1 MEIPDL
7 FMLGLIGM
15 LGFAC
20 QMLAWW
26 LKVPAILFLLLTGI
40 VLGPVTG
47 VFNPDALFGD
57 FLFSFISLCVAVILF
72 EGSLTLKRSEL
83 KEIGSTVRNMV
94 TYGAIINA
102 AITTIAVHYLAALS
116 WPISAL
122 FGAIMVVTGPTVI
135 MPILQSV
142 RPNLMISRTLR
153 WEGIIIDP
161 LGALF
166 AVLIFEWIVAQ
177 QTGSNTLH
185 VLAVFG
191 QTIFIGVLFGILAGY
206 CFGLLLRNY
215 LIPKYLHNFAALAF
229 VTGAFSLSNTLM
241 HESGLLTVTIMG
253 IWLVNMRGVDTKD
266 ILSFK
271 ESLTLMFVSAL
282 FIILSARVNLDAL
295 YSIGWGAVGVFL
307 VVQFISRPAKVFI
320 STLGSKFTVKER
332 IFLSWV
338 GPRGIVAAA
347 VSVVFALKLE
357 DLNMENAEL
366 LVPLA
371 FSVIIGTVLLQG
383 LTARPLAKLL
393 GVESPTTKGILIIGA
408 NPVSI
413 IIAKA
418 LNDIGLKTL
427 LCDSHWEDI
436 SAARMKGLETYY
448 GNPVSDHAEINLELN
463 GFNSMLGL
471 SRYSETNNTSALR
484 FREDFGVKNIFT
496 LPPEEKLRTHDK
508 HLVSEN
514 YKGHTLFGANMTFPK
529 LNAFLRKNGVVKNTQ
544 LSDEYGFENWLIDN
558 NGAIPL
564 FVFDKKDK
572 IHWFTSEHKPCPEA
586 GWKVFSLSTQD
597 ISPEH

>member
-7 FMLGLIGM
+7 LMLGLIGM

-20 QMLAWW
+20 QILAWRI
-26 LKVPAILFLLLTGI
+26 KVPAILFLLLTGI
-40 VLGPVTG
+40 ILGPVTG
-47 VFNPDALFGD
+47 LFDPDALFGD

-83 KEIGSTVRNMV
+83 KGIGSTVRNMV
-94 TYGAIINA
+94 TYGAFINA
-102 AITTIAVHYLAALS
+102 AITTIAVHYITSLS
-116 WPISAL
+116 WSISAL

-177 QTGSNTLH
+177 QTGSDWLH
-185 VLAVFG
+185 VLAVFS
-191 QTIFIGVLFGILAGY
+191 QTIFIGTLFGILAGY
-206 CFGLLLRNY
+206 CLGLLLRHH
-215 LIPKYLHNFAALAF
+215 LIPKYLQNFAALAF

-241 HESGLLTVTIMG
+241 HESGLLAVTIMG
-253 IWLVNMRGVDTKD
+253 IWLVNMRGVNTKD

-282 FIILSARVNLDAL
+282 FIILSARVDLNAL
-295 YSIGWGAVGVFL
+295 YAIGWEAVGVFL
-307 VVQFISRPAKVFI
+307 VVQFVSRPVKVFV
-320 STLGSKFTVKER
+320 STIGSKFTFKER
-332 IFLSWV
+332 VFLSWV

-347 VSVVFALKLE
+347 VSVVFAIKLE
-357 DLNMENAEL
+357 QLNMENAEL

-393 GVESPTTKGILIIGA
+393 GVESPENKGILIIGA

-413 IIAKA
+413 VVAEA
-418 LNDIGLKTL
+418 LNKIGLKTL

-436 SAARMKGLETYY
+436 SAARMKGLDTYY
-448 GNPVSDHAEINLELN
+448 GNPVSDHAEMNLELN
-463 GFNSMLGL
+463 GFKTMLGL
-471 SRYSETNNTSALR
+471 SRHSATNNTTALR
-484 FREDFGVKNIFT
+484 FKEDFGVKNVFT
-496 LPPEEKLRTHDK
+496 LPSEEELNSHEK
-508 HLVSEN
+508 HVVSES
-514 YKGHTLFGANMTFPK
+514 YKGHTLFGANITYTK
-529 LNAFLRKNGVVKNTQ
+529 LNALVNKNGFVKNTP
-544 LSDEYGFENWLIDN
+544 LSEAYSFEQWLKDN
-558 NGAIPL
+558 NGVIPL
-564 FVFDKKDK
+564 FVLDKKER
-572 IHWFTSEHKPCPEA
+572 IHWFTSEHKPIPEA
-586 GWKVFSLSTQD
+586 GWKVFSLSIQD
-597 ISPEH
+597 AS

>member
-7 FMLGLIGM
+7 LMLGLIGM

-20 QMLAWW
+20 QILAWRI
-26 LKVPAILFLLLTGI
+26 KVPAILFLLLTGI
-40 VLGPVTG
+40 ILGPVTG
-47 VFNPDALFGD
+47 LFDPDALFGD

-83 KEIGSTVRNMV
+83 KGIGSTVRNMV
-94 TYGAIINA
+94 TYGAFINA
-102 AITTIAVHYLAALS
+102 AITTIAVHYITSLS
-116 WPISAL
+116 WSISAL

-177 QTGSNTLH
+177 QTGSDWLH
-185 VLAVFG
+185 VLAVFS
-191 QTIFIGVLFGILAGY
+191 QTIFIGTLFGILAGY
-206 CFGLLLRNY
+206 CLGILLRHH
-215 LIPKYLHNFAALAF
+215 LIPKYLQNFAALAF

-241 HESGLLTVTIMG
+241 HESGLLAVTIMG
-253 IWLVNMRGVDTKD
+253 IWLVNMRGVNTKD

-282 FIILSARVNLDAL
+282 FIILSARVDLNAL
-295 YSIGWGAVGVFL
+295 YAIGWGAVGVFL
-307 VVQFISRPAKVFI
+307 VVQFVSRPVKVFV
-320 STLGSKFTVKER
+320 STIGSKFTFKER
-332 IFLSWV
+332 VFLSWV

-347 VSVVFALKLE
+347 VSVVFAIKLE
-357 DLNMENAEL
+357 QLNMENAEL

-393 GVESPTTKGILIIGA
+393 GVESPENKGVLIIGA

-413 IIAKA
+413 VVAEA
-418 LNDIGLKTL
+418 LNKIGLKTL

-436 SAARMKGLETYY
+436 SAARMKGLDTYY
-448 GNPVSDHAEINLELN
+448 GNPVSDHAEMNLELN
-463 GFNSMLGL
+463 GFKTMLGL
-471 SRYSETNNTSALR
+471 SRHSATNNTTALR
-484 FREDFGVKNIFT
+484 FKEDFGVKNVFT
-496 LPPEEKLRTHDK
+496 LPSEEELNSHEK
-508 HLVSEN
+508 HVVSES
-514 YKGHTLFGANMTFPK
+514 YKGHTLFGANITYTK
-529 LNAFLRKNGVVKNTQ
+529 LNALVNKNGFVKNTP
-544 LSDEYGFENWLIDN
+544 LSEAYSFEQWLKDN
-558 NGAIPL
+558 NGVIPL
-564 FVFDKKDK
+564 FVLDKKER
-572 IHWFTSEHKPCPEA
+572 IHWFTSEHKPIPEA
-586 GWKVFSLSTQD
+586 GWKVFSLSIQD
-597 ISPEH
+597 AS

>member
-7 FMLGLIGM
+7 LMLGLIGM

-20 QMLAWW
+20 QILAWRI
-26 LKVPAILFLLLTGI
+26 KVPAILFLLLTGI
-40 VLGPVTG
+40 ILGPVTG
-47 VFNPDALFGD
+47 LFDPDALFGD

-83 KEIGSTVRNMV
+83 KGIGSTVRNMV
-94 TYGAIINA
+94 TYGAFINA
-102 AITTIAVHYLAALS
+102 AITTIAVHYITSLS
-116 WPISAL
+116 WSISAL

-177 QTGSNTLH
+177 QTGSDWLH
-185 VLAVFG
+185 VLAVFS
-191 QTIFIGVLFGILAGY
+191 QTIFIGTLFGILAGY
-206 CFGLLLRNY
+206 CLGLLLRHH
-215 LIPKYLHNFAALAF
+215 LIPKYLQNFAALAF

-241 HESGLLTVTIMG
+241 HESGLLAVTIMG
-253 IWLVNMRGVDTKD
+253 IWLVNMRGVNTKD

-282 FIILSARVNLDAL
+282 FIILSARVDLNAL
-295 YSIGWGAVGVFL
+295 YAIGWGAVGVFL
-307 VVQFISRPAKVFI
+307 VVQFVSRPVKVFV
-320 STLGSKFTVKER
+320 STIGSKFTFKER

-347 VSVVFALKLE
+347 VSVVFAIKLE
-357 DLNMENAEL
+357 QLNMENAEL

-393 GVESPTTKGILIIGA
+393 GVESPENKGVLIIGA

-413 IIAKA
+413 VVAES
-418 LNDIGLKTL
+418 LNKIGLKTL

-436 SAARMKGLETYY
+436 SAARMKGLDTYY
-448 GNPVSDHAEINLELN
+448 GNPVSDHAEMNLELN
-463 GFNSMLGL
+463 GFKTMLGL
-471 SRYSETNNTSALR
+471 SRHSATNNTTALR
-484 FREDFGVKNIFT
+484 FKEDFGVKNVFT
-496 LPPEEKLRTHDK
+496 LPSEEELNSHEK
-508 HLVSEN
+508 HVVSES
-514 YKGHTLFGANMTFPK
+514 YKGHTLFGANITYTK
-529 LNAFLRKNGVVKNTQ
+529 LNALVNKNGFVKNTP
-544 LSDEYGFENWLIDN
+544 LSEAYSFEQWLKDN
-558 NGAIPL
+558 NGVIPL
-564 FVFDKKDK
+564 FVLDKKER
-572 IHWFTSEHKPCPEA
+572 IHWFTSEHKPIPEA
-586 GWKVFSLSTQD
+586 GWKVFSLSIQD
-597 ISPEH
+597 AS

>member
-7 FMLGLIGM
+7 LMLGLIGM

-20 QMLAWW
+20 QILAWRI
-26 LKVPAILFLLLTGI
+26 KVPAILFLLLTGI
-40 VLGPVTG
+40 ILGPVTG
-47 VFNPDALFGD
+47 LFDPDALFGD

-83 KEIGSTVRNMV
+83 KGIGSTVRNMV
-94 TYGAIINA
+94 TYGAFINA
-102 AITTIAVHYLAALS
+102 AITTIAVHYITSLS
-116 WPISAL
+116 WSISAL

-177 QTGSNTLH
+177 QTGSDWLH
-185 VLAVFG
+185 VLAVFS
-191 QTIFIGVLFGILAGY
+191 QTIFIGTLFGILAGY
-206 CFGLLLRNY
+206 CLGLLLRHH
-215 LIPKYLHNFAALAF
+215 LIPKYLQNFAALAF

-241 HESGLLTVTIMG
+241 HESGLLAVTIMG
-253 IWLVNMRGVDTKD
+253 IWLVNMRGVNTKD

-282 FIILSARVNLDAL
+282 FIILSARVDLNAL
-295 YSIGWGAVGVFL
+295 YAIGWGAVGVFL
-307 VVQFISRPAKVFI
+307 VVQFVSRPVKVFV
-320 STLGSKFTVKER
+320 STIGSKFTFKER
-332 IFLSWV
+332 VFLSWV

-347 VSVVFALKLE
+347 VSVVFAIKLE
-357 DLNMENAEL
+357 QLNMENAEL

-393 GVESPTTKGILIIGA
+393 GVESPENKGVLIIGA

-413 IIAKA
+413 VVAEA
-418 LNDIGLKTL
+418 LNKIGLKTL

-436 SAARMKGLETYY
+436 SAARMKGLDTYY
-448 GNPVSDHAEINLELN
+448 GNPVSDHAEMNLELN
-463 GFNSMLGL
+463 GFKTMLGL
-471 SRYSETNNTSALR
+471 SRHSATNNTTAVR
-484 FREDFGVKNIFT
+484 FKEDFGVKNVFT
-496 LPPEEKLRTHDK
+496 LPSEEELNSHEK
-508 HLVSEN
+508 HVVSES
-514 YKGHTLFGANMTFPK
+514 YKGHTLFGANITYTK
-529 LNAFLRKNGVVKNTQ
+529 LNALVNKNGFVKNTP
-544 LSDEYGFENWLIDN
+544 LSEAYSFEQWLKDN
-558 NGAIPL
+558 NGVIPL
-564 FVFDKKDK
+564 FVLDKKER
-572 IHWFTSEHKPCPEA
+572 IHWFTSEHKPIPEA
-586 GWKVFSLSTQD
+586 GWKVFSLSIQD
-597 ISPEH
+597 AS

>member
-7 FMLGLIGM
+7 LMLGLIGM

-20 QMLAWW
+20 QILAWRI
-26 LKVPAILFLLLTGI
+26 KVPAILFLLLTGI
-40 VLGPVTG
+40 ILGPVTG
-47 VFNPDALFGD
+47 LFDPDALFGD

-83 KEIGSTVRNMV
+83 KGIGSTVRNMV
-94 TYGAIINA
+94 TYGAFINA
-102 AITTIAVHYLAALS
+102 AITTIAVHYITSLS
-116 WPISAL
+116 WSISAL

-177 QTGSNTLH
+177 QTGSDWLH
-185 VLAVFG
+185 VLAVFS
-191 QTIFIGVLFGILAGY
+191 QTIFIGTLFGILAGY
-206 CFGLLLRNY
+206 CLGLLLRHH
-215 LIPKYLHNFAALAF
+215 LIPKYLQNFAALAF

-241 HESGLLTVTIMG
+241 HESGLLAVTIMG
-253 IWLVNMRGVDTKD
+253 IWLVNMRGVNTKD

-282 FIILSARVNLDAL
+282 FIILSARVDLNAL
-295 YSIGWGAVGVFL
+295 YAIGWGAVGVFL
-307 VVQFISRPAKVFI
+307 VVQFVSRPVKVFV
-320 STLGSKFTVKER
+320 STIGSKFTFKER
-332 IFLSWV
+332 VFLSWV

-347 VSVVFALKLE
+347 VSVVFAIKLE
-357 DLNMENAEL
+357 QLNMENAEL

-393 GVESPTTKGILIIGA
+393 GVESPENKGVLIIGA

-413 IIAKA
+413 VVAEA
-418 LNDIGLKTL
+418 LNKIGLKTL

-436 SAARMKGLETYY
+436 SAARMKGLDTYY
-448 GNPVSDHAEINLELN
+448 GNPVSDHAEMNLELN
-463 GFNSMLGL
+463 GFKTMLGL
-471 SRYSETNNTSALR
+471 SRHSATNNTTALR
-484 FREDFGVKNIFT
+484 FKEDFGVKNVFT
-496 LPPEEKLRTHDK
+496 LPSEEELNSHEK
-508 HLVSEN
+508 HVVSES
-514 YKGHTLFGANMTFPK
+514 YKGHTLFGANITYTK
-529 LNAFLRKNGVVKNTQ
+529 LNALVNKNGFVKNTP
-544 LSDEYGFENWLIDN
+544 LSEAYSFEQWLKDN
-558 NGAIPL
+558 NGVIPL
-564 FVFDKKDK
+564 FVLDKKER
-572 IHWFTSEHKPCPEA
+572 IHWFTSEHKPIPEA
-586 GWKVFSLSTQD
+586 GWKVFSLSIQD
-597 ISPEH
+597 AS

>member
-7 FMLGLIGM
+7 LMLGLIGM

-20 QMLAWW
+20 QILAWRI
-26 LKVPAILFLLLTGI
+26 KVPAILFLLLTGI
-40 VLGPVTG
+40 ILGPVTG
-47 VFNPDALFGD
+47 LFDPDALFGD

-83 KEIGSTVRNMV
+83 KGIGSTVRNMV
-94 TYGAIINA
+94 TYGAFINA
-102 AITTIAVHYLAALS
+102 AITTIAVHYITSLS
-116 WPISAL
+116 WSISAL

-177 QTGSNTLH
+177 QTGSDWLH
-185 VLAVFG
+185 VLAVFS
-191 QTIFIGVLFGILAGY
+191 QTIFIGTLFGILAGY
-206 CFGLLLRNY
+206 CLGLLLRHH
-215 LIPKYLHNFAALAF
+215 LIPKYLQNFAALAF

-241 HESGLLTVTIMG
+241 HESGLLAVTIMG
-253 IWLVNMRGVDTKD
+253 IWLVNMRGVNTKD

-282 FIILSARVNLDAL
+282 FIILSARVDLNAL
-295 YSIGWGAVGVFL
+295 YAIGWGAVGVFL
-307 VVQFISRPAKVFI
+307 VVQFVSRPVKVFV
-320 STLGSKFTVKER
+320 STIGSKFTFKER

-347 VSVVFALKLE
+347 VSVVFAIKLE
-357 DLNMENAEL
+357 QLNMENAEL

-393 GVESPTTKGILIIGA
+393 GVESPENKGVLIIGA

-413 IIAKA
+413 VVAEA
-418 LNDIGLKTL
+418 LNKIGLKTL

-436 SAARMKGLETYY
+436 SAARMKGLDTYY
-448 GNPVSDHAEINLELN
+448 GNPVSDHAEMNLELN
-463 GFNSMLGL
+463 GFKTMLGL
-471 SRYSETNNTSALR
+471 SRHSATNNTTALR
-484 FREDFGVKNIFT
+484 FKEDFGVKNVFT
-496 LPPEEKLRTHDK
+496 LPSEEELNSHEK
-508 HLVSEN
+508 HVVSES
-514 YKGHTLFGANMTFPK
+514 YKGHTLFGANITYTK
-529 LNAFLRKNGVVKNTQ
+529 LNALVNKNGFVKNTP
-544 LSDEYGFENWLIDN
+544 LSEAYSFEQWLKDN
-558 NGAIPL
+558 NGVIPL
-564 FVFDKKDK
+564 FVLDKKER
-572 IHWFTSEHKPCPEA
+572 IHWFTSEHKPIPEA
-586 GWKVFSLSTQD
+586 GWKVFSLSIQD
-597 ISPEH
+597 AS

>member
-7 FMLGLIGM
+7 LMLGLIGL

-20 QMLAWW
+20 QILAWW
-26 LKVPAILFLLLTGI
+26 LKIPAILFLLLTGI

-57 FLFSFISLCVAVILF
+57 FLFPFISLCVAVILF
-72 EGSLTLKRSEL
+72 EGSLTLKRTEL

-94 TYGAIINA
+94 TYGAVINA
-102 AITTIAVHYLAALS
+102 TITTIAAHYIASLS
-116 WPISAL
+116 WSISAL

-142 RPNLMISRTLR
+142 KPNPMISRTLR

-161 LGALF
+161 FGALF

-177 QTGSNTLH
+177 QTGSDWLH
-185 VLAVFG
+185 VLTVFS
-191 QTIFIGVLFGILAGY
+191 QTIFIGALLGIVAGY
-206 CFGLLLRNY
+206 CLGLLLRNH

-229 VTGAFSLSNTLM
+229 VTGAFSISNTLM
-241 HESGLLTVTIMG
+241 HESGLLAVTIMG

-282 FIILSARVNLDAL
+282 FIILSARVDLNAL
-295 YSIGWGAVGVFL
+295 YGMGWGAVGVFL
-307 VVQFISRPAKVFI
+307 VVQFVSRPVKVMV
-320 STLGSKFTVKER
+320 STLGSKFTYKER
-332 IFLSWV
+332 AFLSWV

-347 VSVVFALKLE
+347 VSVVFAIKLE
-357 DLNMENAEL
+357 ALNMENAEL

-393 GVESPTTKGILIIGA
+393 GVESPATRGVLIIGA

-413 IIAKA
+413 AIAEALKNVEIKA
-418 LNDIGLKTL
+418 LI
-427 LCDSHWEDI
+427 CDSHWEDI
-436 SAARMKGLETYY
+436 SNARMKGLDTYF
-448 GNPVSDHAEINLELN
+448 GNPISDHAEINLELN
-463 GFNSMLGL
+463 GFNTMLGL
-471 SRYSETNNTSALR
+471 SRHNATNNTAALR
-484 FREDFGVKNIFT
+484 FREDFDVQNIFT
-496 LPPEEKLRTHDK
+496 LPAEEDLNAHKK
-508 HLVSEN
+508 HVVSDA
-514 YKGHTLFGANMTFPK
+514 YKGHTLFGTHITYTR
-529 LNAFLRKNGVVKNTQ
+529 LNTLLNKHRVVKNTQ
-544 LSDEYGFENWLIDN
+544 LSDTYQFEHWLKDN
-558 NGAIPL
+558 DNERVVPL
-564 FVFDKKDK
+564 FVLDKQDR
-572 IHWFTSEHKPCPEA
+572 IHWFTGEHKPIPEA
-586 GWKVFSLSTQD
+586 GWKVFSLSAQ
-597 ISPEH
+597 S

>member
-7 FMLGLIGM
+7 LMLGLIGM
-15 LGFAC
+15 LGFSC
-20 QMLAWW
+20 QILAWRI
-26 LKVPAILFLLLTGI
+26 KVPAILFLLLTGI
-40 VLGPVTG
+40 ILGPVTG
-47 VFNPDALFGD
+47 LFDPDALFGD

-83 KEIGSTVRNMV
+83 KGIGSTVRNMV
-94 TYGAIINA
+94 TYGAFINA
-102 AITTIAVHYLAALS
+102 AITTIAVHYITSLS
-116 WPISAL
+116 WSISAL

-177 QTGSNTLH
+177 QTGSDWLH
-185 VLAVFG
+185 VLAVFS
-191 QTIFIGVLFGILAGY
+191 QTIFIGTLFGILAGY
-206 CFGLLLRNY
+206 CLGLLLRHH
-215 LIPKYLHNFAALAF
+215 LIPKYLQNFAALAF

-241 HESGLLTVTIMG
+241 HESGLLAVTIMG
-253 IWLVNMRGVDTKD
+253 IWLVNMRGVNTKD

-282 FIILSARVNLDAL
+282 FIILSARVDLNAL
-295 YSIGWGAVGVFL
+295 YAIGWGAVGVFL
-307 VVQFISRPAKVFI
+307 VVQLVSRPVKVFV
-320 STLGSKFTVKER
+320 STIGSKFTFKER

-347 VSVVFALKLE
+347 VSVVFAIKLE
-357 DLNMENAEL
+357 QLNMENAEL

-393 GVESPTTKGILIIGA
+393 GVESPENKGVLIIGA

-413 IIAKA
+413 VVAEA
-418 LNDIGLKTL
+418 LNKIGLKTL

-436 SAARMKGLETYY
+436 SAARMKGLDTYY
-448 GNPVSDHAEINLELN
+448 GNPVSDHAEMNLELN
-463 GFNSMLGL
+463 GFKTMLGL
-471 SRYSETNNTSALR
+471 SRHSATNNTTALR
-484 FREDFGVKNIFT
+484 FKEDFGVKNVFT
-496 LPPEEKLRTHDK
+496 LPSEEELNSHEK
-508 HLVSEN
+508 HVVSES
-514 YKGHTLFGANMTFPK
+514 YKGHTLFGANITYTK
-529 LNAFLRKNGVVKNTQ
+529 LNALVNKNGFVKNTP
-544 LSDEYGFENWLIDN
+544 LSEAYSFEQWLKDN
-558 NGAIPL
+558 NGVIPL
-564 FVFDKKDK
+564 FVLDKKER
-572 IHWFTSEHKPCPEA
+572 IHWFTSEHKPIPEA
-586 GWKVFSLSTQD
+586 GWKVFSLSIQD
-597 ISPEH
+597 AS

>member
-7 FMLGLIGM
+7 LMLGLIGM

-20 QMLAWW
+20 QILAWRI
-26 LKVPAILFLLLTGI
+26 KVPAILFLLLTGI
-40 VLGPVTG
+40 ILGPVTG
-47 VFNPDALFGD
+47 LFDPDALFGD

-83 KEIGSTVRNMV
+83 KGIGSTVRNMV
-94 TYGAIINA
+94 TYGAFINA
-102 AITTIAVHYLAALS
+102 AITTIAVHYITSLS
-116 WPISAL
+116 WSISAL

-153 WEGIIIDP
+153 WEGITIDP

-177 QTGSNTLH
+177 QTGSDWLH
-185 VLAVFG
+185 VLAVFS
-191 QTIFIGVLFGILAGY
+191 QTIFIGTLFGILAGY
-206 CFGLLLRNY
+206 CLGLLLRHH
-215 LIPKYLHNFAALAF
+215 LIPKYLQNFAALAF

-241 HESGLLTVTIMG
+241 HESGLLAVTIMG
-253 IWLVNMRGVDTKD
+253 IWLVNMRGVNTKD

-282 FIILSARVNLDAL
+282 FIILSARVDLNAL
-295 YSIGWGAVGVFL
+295 YAIGWGAVGVFL
-307 VVQFISRPAKVFI
+307 VVQFVSRPVKVFV
-320 STLGSKFTVKER
+320 STIGSKFTFKER
-332 IFLSWV
+332 VFLSWV

-347 VSVVFALKLE
+347 VSVVFAIKLE
-357 DLNMENAEL
+357 QLNMENAEL

-393 GVESPTTKGILIIGA
+393 GVESPENKGVLIIGA

-413 IIAKA
+413 VVAEA
-418 LNDIGLKTL
+418 LNKIGLKTL

-436 SAARMKGLETYY
+436 SAARMKGLDTYY
-448 GNPVSDHAEINLELN
+448 GNPVSDHAEMNLELN
-463 GFNSMLGL
+463 GFKTMLGL
-471 SRYSETNNTSALR
+471 SRHSATNNTTALR
-484 FREDFGVKNIFT
+484 FKEDFGVKNVFT
-496 LPPEEKLRTHDK
+496 LPSEEELNSHEK
-508 HLVSEN
+508 HVVSES
-514 YKGHTLFGANMTFPK
+514 YKGHTLFGANITYTK
-529 LNAFLRKNGVVKNTQ
+529 LNAVVNKNGFVKNTP
-544 LSDEYGFENWLIDN
+544 LSEAYSFEQWLKDN
-558 NGAIPL
+558 NGVIPL
-564 FVFDKKDK
+564 FVLDKKER
-572 IHWFTSEHKPCPEA
+572 IHWFTSEHKPIPEA
-586 GWKVFSLSTQD
+586 GWKVFSLSIQD
-597 ISPEH
+597 AS

>member
-7 FMLGLIGM
+7 LMLGLIGM

-20 QMLAWW
+20 QILAWRI
-26 LKVPAILFLLLTGI
+26 KVPAILFLLLTGI
-40 VLGPVTG
+40 ILGPVTG
-47 VFNPDALFGD
+47 LFDPDALFGD

-83 KEIGSTVRNMV
+83 KGIGSTVRNMV
-94 TYGAIINA
+94 TYGAFINA
-102 AITTIAVHYLAALS
+102 AITTIAVHYITSLS
-116 WPISAL
+116 WSISAL

-177 QTGSNTLH
+177 QTGSDWLH
-185 VLAVFG
+185 VLAVFS
-191 QTIFIGVLFGILAGY
+191 QTIFIGTLFGILAGY
-206 CFGLLLRNY
+206 CLGLLLRHY
-215 LIPKYLHNFAALAF
+215 LIPKYLQNFAALAF

-241 HESGLLTVTIMG
+241 HESGLLAVTIMG
-253 IWLVNMRGVDTKD
+253 IWLVNMRGVNTKD

-282 FIILSARVNLDAL
+282 FIILSARVDLNAL
-295 YSIGWGAVGVFL
+295 YAIGWGAVGVFL
-307 VVQFISRPAKVFI
+307 VVQLVSRPVKVFV
-320 STLGSKFTVKER
+320 STIGSKFTFKER
-332 IFLSWV
+332 VFLSWV

-347 VSVVFALKLE
+347 VSVVFAIKLE
-357 DLNMENAEL
+357 QLNMENAEL

-393 GVESPTTKGILIIGA
+393 GVESPENKGVLIIGA

-413 IIAKA
+413 VVAES
-418 LNDIGLKTL
+418 LNKIGLKTL

-436 SAARMKGLETYY
+436 SAARMKGLDTYY
-448 GNPVSDHAEINLELN
+448 GNPVSDHAEMNLELN
-463 GFNSMLGL
+463 GFKTMLGL
-471 SRYSETNNTSALR
+471 SRHSATNNTTALR
-484 FREDFGVKNIFT
+484 FKEDFGVKNVFT
-496 LPPEEKLRTHDK
+496 LPSEEELNSHEK
-508 HLVSEN
+508 HVVSES
-514 YKGHTLFGANMTFPK
+514 YKGHTLFGANITYTK
-529 LNAFLRKNGVVKNTQ
+529 LNALVNKNGFVKNTP
-544 LSDEYGFENWLIDN
+544 LSEAYSFEQWLKDN
-558 NGAIPL
+558 NGVIPL
-564 FVFDKKDK
+564 FVLDKKER
-572 IHWFTSEHKPCPEA
+572 IHWFTSEHKPIPEA
-586 GWKVFSLSTQD
+586 GWKVFSLSIQD
-597 ISPEH
+597 AS

>member
-7 FMLGLIGM
+7 LMLGLIGM

-20 QMLAWW
+20 QILAWRI
-26 LKVPAILFLLLTGI
+26 KVPAILFLLLTGI
-40 VLGPVTG
+40 ILGPVTG
-47 VFNPDALFGD
+47 LFDPDALFGD

-83 KEIGSTVRNMV
+83 KGIGSTVRNMV
-94 TYGAIINA
+94 TYGAFINA
-102 AITTIAVHYLAALS
+102 AITTIAVHYITSLS
-116 WPISAL
+116 WSISAL

-177 QTGSNTLH
+177 QTGSDWLH
-185 VLAVFG
+185 VLAVFS
-191 QTIFIGVLFGILAGY
+191 QTIFIGTLFGILAGY
-206 CFGLLLRNY
+206 CLGLLLRHH
-215 LIPKYLHNFAALAF
+215 LIPKYLQNFAALAF

-241 HESGLLTVTIMG
+241 HESGLLAVTIMG
-253 IWLVNMRGVDTKD
+253 IWLVNMRGVNTKD

-282 FIILSARVNLDAL
+282 FIILSARVDLNAL
-295 YSIGWGAVGVFL
+295 YAIGWGAVGVFL
-307 VVQFISRPAKVFI
+307 VVQLVSRPVKVFV
-320 STLGSKFTVKER
+320 STIGSKFTFKER

-347 VSVVFALKLE
+347 VSVVFAIKLE
-357 DLNMENAEL
+357 QLNMENAEL

-393 GVESPTTKGILIIGA
+393 GVESPENKGVLIIGA

-413 IIAKA
+413 VVAEA
-418 LNDIGLKTL
+418 LNKIGLKTL

-436 SAARMKGLETYY
+436 SAARMKGLDTYY
-448 GNPVSDHAEINLELN
+448 GNPVSDHAEMNLELN
-463 GFNSMLGL
+463 GFKTMLGL
-471 SRYSETNNTSALR
+471 SRHSATNNTTALR
-484 FREDFGVKNIFT
+484 FKEDFGVKNVFT
-496 LPPEEKLRTHDK
+496 LPSEEELNSHEK
-508 HLVSEN
+508 HVVSES
-514 YKGHTLFGANMTFPK
+514 YKGHTLFGANITYTK
-529 LNAFLRKNGVVKNTQ
+529 LNALVNKNGFVKNTP
-544 LSDEYGFENWLIDN
+544 LSEAYSFEQWLKDN
-558 NGAIPL
+558 NGVIPL
-564 FVFDKKDK
+564 FVLDKKER
-572 IHWFTSEHKPCPEA
+572 IHWFTSEHKPIPEA
-586 GWKVFSLSTQD
+586 GWKVFSLSIQD
-597 ISPEH
+597 AS

>member
-7 FMLGLIGM
+7 LMLGLIGI

-20 QMLAWW
+20 QILAWW
-26 LKVPAILFLLLTGI
+26 VKIPAILFLLLTGI

-47 VFNPDALFGD
+47 LFNPDALFGD

-72 EGSLTLKRSEL
+72 EGSLTLKRTEL

-94 TYGAIINA
+94 TYGAVINA
-102 AITTIAVHYLAALS
+102 TITTIAAHYIASLS
-116 WPISAL
+116 WSISAL

-161 LGALF
+161 FGALF

-177 QTGSNTLH
+177 QTGSDWLH
-185 VLAVFG
+185 VLVVFG
-191 QTIFIGVLFGILAGY
+191 QTVFIGALFGVLAGY
-206 CFGLLLRNY
+206 CLGLLLRHH

-253 IWLVNMRGVDTKD
+253 IWLVNMRGVNTKD

-271 ESLTLMFVSAL
+271 ESLTIMFVSAL
-282 FIILSARVNLDAL
+282 FIILSARVDLDTL
-295 YSIGWGAVGVFL
+295 YGMGWGAVGVFL
-307 VVQFISRPAKVFI
+307 VVQFVSRPVKVFV
-320 STLGSKFTVKER
+320 STIGSKFTYKER
-332 IFLSWV
+332 AFLSWV

-347 VSVVFALKLE
+347 VSVVFAIKLE
-357 DLNMENAEL
+357 ELNMENAEL

-393 GVESPTTKGILIIGA
+393 GVESPATKDVLVIGA

-413 IIAKA
+413 VIAEA
-418 LNDIGLKTL
+418 LNNIGVKTL

-436 SAARMKGLETYY
+436 SAARMKGLKTYF
-448 GNPVSDHAEINLELN
+448 GNPVSDHAEMNLELN
-463 GFNSMLGL
+463 GFNTMLGL
-471 SRYSETNNTSALR
+471 SRHSATNNTTALR
-484 FREDFGVKNIFT
+484 FREDFGVKNVFT
-496 LPPEEKLRTHDK
+496 LPSEEDLNSHKK
-508 HLVSEN
+508 HLVSDA
-514 YKGHTLFGANMTFPK
+514 YKGHTLFGANITYTK
-529 LNAFLRKNGVVKNTQ
+529 LNSFINQNGLVKNTQ
-544 LSDEYGFENWLIDN
+544 LSDTYQFEHWMKDN
-558 NGAIPL
+558 DNDRVIPL
-564 FVFDKKDK
+564 FVLDKKGR
-572 IHWFTSEHKPCPEA
+572 IHWFTSEHKPTPES
-586 GWKVFSLSTQD
+586 GWKVFSLSIQD
-597 ISPEH
+597 ID

>member
-7 FMLGLIGM
+7 LMLGLIGM

-20 QMLAWW
+20 QILAWRI
-26 LKVPAILFLLLTGI
+26 KVPAILFLLLTGI
-40 VLGPVTG
+40 ILGPVTG
-47 VFNPDALFGD
+47 LFDPDALFGD

-83 KEIGSTVRNMV
+83 KGIGSTVRNMV
-94 TYGAIINA
+94 TYGAFINA
-102 AITTIAVHYLAALS
+102 AITTIAVHYITSLS
-116 WPISAL
+116 WSISAL

-177 QTGSNTLH
+177 QTGSDWLH
-185 VLAVFG
+185 VLAVFS
-191 QTIFIGVLFGILAGY
+191 QTIFIGTLFGILAGY
-206 CFGLLLRNY
+206 CLGLLLRHH
-215 LIPKYLHNFAALAF
+215 LIPKYLQNFAALAF

-241 HESGLLTVTIMG
+241 HESGLLAVTIMG
-253 IWLVNMRGVDTKD
+253 IWLVNMRGVNTKD

-282 FIILSARVNLDAL
+282 FIILSARVDLNAL
-295 YSIGWGAVGVFL
+295 YAIGWGAVGVFL
-307 VVQFISRPAKVFI
+307 VVQLVSRPVKVFV
-320 STLGSKFTVKER
+320 STIGSKFTFKER
-332 IFLSWV
+332 VFLSWV

-347 VSVVFALKLE
+347 VSVVFAIKLE
-357 DLNMENAEL
+357 QLNMENAEL

-393 GVESPTTKGILIIGA
+393 GVESPENKGVLIIGA

-413 IIAKA
+413 VVAEA
-418 LNDIGLKTL
+418 LNKIGLKTL

-436 SAARMKGLETYY
+436 SAARMKGLDTYY
-448 GNPVSDHAEINLELN
+448 GNPVSDHAEMNLELN
-463 GFNSMLGL
+463 GFKTMLGL
-471 SRYSETNNTSALR
+471 SRHSATNNTTALR
-484 FREDFGVKNIFT
+484 FKEDFGVKNVFT
-496 LPPEEKLRTHDK
+496 LPSEEELNSHEK
-508 HLVSEN
+508 HVVSES
-514 YKGHTLFGANMTFPK
+514 YKGHTLFGANITYTK
-529 LNAFLRKNGVVKNTQ
+529 LNALVNKNGFVKNTP
-544 LSDEYGFENWLIDN
+544 LSEAYSFEQWLKDN
-558 NGAIPL
+558 NGVIPL
-564 FVFDKKDK
+564 FVLDKKER
-572 IHWFTSEHKPCPEA
+572 IHWFTSEHKPIPEA
-586 GWKVFSLSTQD
+586 GWKVFSLSIQD
-597 ISPEH
+597 AS

>member
-7 FMLGLIGM
+7 LMLGLIGM

-20 QMLAWW
+20 QILAWRI
-26 LKVPAILFLLLTGI
+26 KVPAILFLLLTGI
-40 VLGPVTG
+40 ILGPVTG
-47 VFNPDALFGD
+47 LFDPDALFGD

-83 KEIGSTVRNMV
+83 KGIGSTVRNMV
-94 TYGAIINA
+94 TYGAFINA
-102 AITTIAVHYLAALS
+102 AITTIAVHYITSLS
-116 WPISAL
+116 WSISAL

-177 QTGSNTLH
+177 QTGSDWLH
-185 VLAVFG
+185 VLAVFS
-191 QTIFIGVLFGILAGY
+191 QTIFIGTLFGILAGY
-206 CFGLLLRNY
+206 CLGILLRHH
-215 LIPKYLHNFAALAF
+215 LIPKYLQNFAALAF

-241 HESGLLTVTIMG
+241 HESGLLAVTIMG
-253 IWLVNMRGVDTKD
+253 IWLVNMRGVNTKD

-282 FIILSARVNLDAL
+282 FIILSARVDLNAL
-295 YSIGWGAVGVFL
+295 YAIGWGAVGVFL
-307 VVQFISRPAKVFI
+307 VVQFVSRPVKVFV
-320 STLGSKFTVKER
+320 STIGSKFTFKER

-347 VSVVFALKLE
+347 VSVVFAIKLE
-357 DLNMENAEL
+357 QLNMENAEL

-393 GVESPTTKGILIIGA
+393 GVESPENKGVLIIGA

-413 IIAKA
+413 VVAEA
-418 LNDIGLKTL
+418 LNKIGLKTL

-436 SAARMKGLETYY
+436 SAARMKGLDTYY
-448 GNPVSDHAEINLELN
+448 GNPVSDHAEMNLELN
-463 GFNSMLGL
+463 GFKTMLGL
-471 SRYSETNNTSALR
+471 SRHSATNNTTALR
-484 FREDFGVKNIFT
+484 FKEDFGVKNVFT
-496 LPPEEKLRTHDK
+496 LPSEEELNSHEK
-508 HLVSEN
+508 HVVSES
-514 YKGHTLFGANMTFPK
+514 YKGHTLFGANITYTK
-529 LNAFLRKNGVVKNTQ
+529 LNALVNKNGFVKNTP
-544 LSDEYGFENWLIDN
+544 LSEAYSFEQWLKDN
-558 NGAIPL
+558 NGVIPL
-564 FVFDKKDK
+564 FVLDKKER
-572 IHWFTSEHKPCPEA
+572 IHWFTSEHKPIPEA
-586 GWKVFSLSTQD
+586 GWKVFSLSIQD
-597 ISPEH
+597 AS

>member
-7 FMLGLIGM
+7 LMLGLIGM

-20 QMLAWW
+20 QILAWRI
-26 LKVPAILFLLLTGI
+26 KVPAILFLLLTGI
-40 VLGPVTG
+40 ILGPVTG
-47 VFNPDALFGD
+47 LFDPDALFGD

-83 KEIGSTVRNMV
+83 KGIGSTVRNMV
-94 TYGAIINA
+94 TYGAFINA
-102 AITTIAVHYLAALS
+102 AITTIAVHYITSLS
-116 WPISAL
+116 WSISAL

-177 QTGSNTLH
+177 QTGSDWLH
-185 VLAVFG
+185 VLAVFS
-191 QTIFIGVLFGILAGY
+191 QTIFIGTLFGILAGY
-206 CFGLLLRNY
+206 CLGLLLRHH
-215 LIPKYLHNFAALAF
+215 LIPKYLQNFAALAF

-241 HESGLLTVTIMG
+241 HESGLLAVTIMG
-253 IWLVNMRGVDTKD
+253 IWLVNMRGVNTKD

-282 FIILSARVNLDAL
+282 FIILSARVDLNAL
-295 YSIGWGAVGVFL
+295 YAIGWGAVGVFL
-307 VVQFISRPAKVFI
+307 VVQFVSRPVKVFV
-320 STLGSKFTVKER
+320 STIGSKFTFKER
-332 IFLSWV
+332 VFLSWV

-347 VSVVFALKLE
+347 VSVVFAIKLE
-357 DLNMENAEL
+357 QLNMENAEL

-393 GVESPTTKGILIIGA
+393 GVESPENKGVLIIGA

-413 IIAKA
+413 VVAEA
-418 LNDIGLKTL
+418 LNKIGLKTL

-436 SAARMKGLETYY
+436 SAARMKGLDTYY
-448 GNPVSDHAEINLELN
+448 GNPVSDHAEMNLELN
-463 GFNSMLGL
+463 GFKTMLGL
-471 SRYSETNNTSALR
+471 SRHSATNNTTALR
-484 FREDFGVKNIFT
+484 FKEDFGVKNVFT
-496 LPPEEKLRTHDK
+496 LPSEEELNSHEK
-508 HLVSEN
+508 HVVSES
-514 YKGHTLFGANMTFPK
+514 YKGHTLFGANITYTK
-529 LNAFLRKNGVVKNTQ
+529 LNALVNKNGFVKNTP
-544 LSDEYGFENWLIDN
+544 LSEAYSFEQWLKDN
-558 NGAIPL
+558 NGVIPL
-564 FVFDKKDK
+564 FVLDKQER
-572 IHWFTSEHKPCPEA
+572 IHWFTSEHKPIPEA
-586 GWKVFSLSTQD
+586 GWKVFSLSIQD
-597 ISPEH
+597 AS

>member
-7 FMLGLIGM
+7 LMLGLIGM

-20 QMLAWW
+20 QILAWRI
-26 LKVPAILFLLLTGI
+26 KVPAILFLLLTGI
-40 VLGPVTG
+40 ILGPVTG
-47 VFNPDALFGD
+47 LFDPDALFGD

-83 KEIGSTVRNMV
+83 KGIGSTVRNMV
-94 TYGAIINA
+94 TYGAFINA
-102 AITTIAVHYLAALS
+102 AITTIAVHYITSLS
-116 WPISAL
+116 WSISAL

-177 QTGSNTLH
+177 QTGSDWLH
-185 VLAVFG
+185 VLAVFS
-191 QTIFIGVLFGILAGY
+191 QTIFIGTLFGILAGY
-206 CFGLLLRNY
+206 CLGLLLRHH
-215 LIPKYLHNFAALAF
+215 LIPKYLQNFAALAF

-241 HESGLLTVTIMG
+241 HESGLLAVTIMG
-253 IWLVNMRGVDTKD
+253 IWLVNMRGVNTKD

-282 FIILSARVNLDAL
+282 FIILSARVDLNAL
-295 YSIGWGAVGVFL
+295 YAIGWGAVGVFL
-307 VVQFISRPAKVFI
+307 VVQFVSRPVKVFV
-320 STLGSKFTVKER
+320 STIGSKFTFKER
-332 IFLSWV
+332 VFLSWV

-347 VSVVFALKLE
+347 VSVVFAIKLE
-357 DLNMENAEL
+357 QLNMENAEL

-393 GVESPTTKGILIIGA
+393 GVESPENKGVLIIGA

-413 IIAKA
+413 VVAES
-418 LNDIGLKTL
+418 LNKIGLKTL

-436 SAARMKGLETYY
+436 SAARMKGLDTYY
-448 GNPVSDHAEINLELN
+448 GNPVSDHAEMNLELN
-463 GFNSMLGL
+463 GFKTMLGL
-471 SRYSETNNTSALR
+471 SRHSATNNTTALR
-484 FREDFGVKNIFT
+484 FKEDFGVKNVFT
-496 LPPEEKLRTHDK
+496 LPSEEELNSHEK
-508 HLVSEN
+508 HVVSES
-514 YKGHTLFGANMTFPK
+514 YKGHTLFGANITYTK
-529 LNAFLRKNGVVKNTQ
+529 LNALVNKNGFVKNTP
-544 LSDEYGFENWLIDN
+544 LSEAYSFEQWLKDN
-558 NGAIPL
+558 NGVIPL
-564 FVFDKKDK
+564 FVLDKKER
-572 IHWFTSEHKPCPEA
+572 IHWFTSEHKPIPEA
-586 GWKVFSLSTQD
+586 GWKVFSLSIQD
-597 ISPEH
+597 AS

>member
-7 FMLGLIGM
+7 LMLGLIGM

-20 QMLAWW
+20 QILAWRI
-26 LKVPAILFLLLTGI
+26 KVPAILFLLLTGI
-40 VLGPVTG
+40 ILGPVTG
-47 VFNPDALFGD
+47 LFDPDALFGD

-83 KEIGSTVRNMV
+83 KGIGSTVRNMV
-94 TYGAIINA
+94 TYGAFINA
-102 AITTIAVHYLAALS
+102 AITTIAVHYITSLS
-116 WPISAL
+116 WSISAL

-177 QTGSNTLH
+177 QTGSDWLH
-185 VLAVFG
+185 VLAVFS
-191 QTIFIGVLFGILAGY
+191 QTIFIGTLFGILAGY
-206 CFGLLLRNY
+206 CLGLLLRHH
-215 LIPKYLHNFAALAF
+215 LIPKYLQNFAALAF

-241 HESGLLTVTIMG
+241 HESGLLAVTIMG
-253 IWLVNMRGVDTKD
+253 IWLVNMRGVNTKD

-282 FIILSARVNLDAL
+282 FIILSARVDLNAL
-295 YSIGWGAVGVFL
+295 YAIGWGAVGVFL
-307 VVQFISRPAKVFI
+307 VVQLVSRPVKVFV
-320 STLGSKFTVKER
+320 STIGSKFTFKER
-332 IFLSWV
+332 VFLSWV

-347 VSVVFALKLE
+347 VSVVFAIKLE
-357 DLNMENAEL
+357 QLNMENAEL

-393 GVESPTTKGILIIGA
+393 GVESPENKGVLIIGA

-413 IIAKA
+413 VVAES
-418 LNDIGLKTL
+418 LNKIGLKTL

-436 SAARMKGLETYY
+436 SAARMKGLDTYY
-448 GNPVSDHAEINLELN
+448 GNPVSDHAEMNLELN
-463 GFNSMLGL
+463 GFKTMLGL
-471 SRYSETNNTSALR
+471 SRHSATNNTTALR
-484 FREDFGVKNIFT
+484 FKEDFGVKNVFT
-496 LPPEEKLRTHDK
+496 LPSEEELNSHEK
-508 HLVSEN
+508 HVVSES
-514 YKGHTLFGANMTFPK
+514 YKGHTLFGANITYTK
-529 LNAFLRKNGVVKNTQ
+529 LNALVNKNGFVKNTP
-544 LSDEYGFENWLIDN
+544 LSEAYSFEQWLKDN
-558 NGAIPL
+558 NGVIPL
-564 FVFDKKDK
+564 FVLDKKER
-572 IHWFTSEHKPCPEA
+572 IHWFTSEHKPIPEA
-586 GWKVFSLSTQD
+586 GWKVFSLSIQD
-597 ISPEH
+597 AS